1 MSTLCAKK
9 ERNYMKLYTK
19 ILFSMHRVVVS
30 VTEICHVDVMAEF
43 VVMYGRWR
51 INRRGRTWFID
62 VGVRIFFSRVIAAE
76 RGNIIVRDRFERS
89 CTIRFMVT
97 NASITAIFI
106 CIVADRSGSM
116 VVIVRRGAIR
126 HINFD

>member
-1 MSTLCAKK
+1 MKFYM
-9 ERNYMKLYTK
+9 RN
-19 ILFSMHRVVVS
+19 LFSMHRVIVS
-30 VTEICHVDVMAEF
+30 VAEIFHVDGMTKF

-116 VVIVRRGAIR
+116 VASVRGGAIR